1 MERCAGSTLY
11 ANTIFHKKWREAYSE
26 ERVAKTEG
34 ASSTPGPP
42 RVTARGPGG
51 RDIQLDQHIIHVL
64 AASAGAVLIH

>member
-1 MERCAGSTLY
+1 MMTAE
-11 ANTIFHKKWREAYSE
+11 KWREAHSE

-51 RDIQLDQHIIHVL
+51 RDIQLGLHIVRVR
-64 AASAGAVLIH
+64 AASAGAVLSR